1 MRINEKII
9 RGHGG
14 MLIDELCTSVSP
26 ELRLTRPLIPRPS
39 ARPSPAYVLG
49 CLGCSVV
56 EGTKPFVQGH
66 IRRAVIA
73 VEIAMVQLVMKLAQC
88 EPAPV
93 PDLKIGKAQMRGERI
108 KGLDM
113 HMEQHEQGI

>member
-1 MRINEKII
+1 MS
-9 RGHGG
+9 RG
-14 MLIDELCTSVSP
+14 TSAV
-26 ELRLTRPLIPRPS
+26 
-39 ARPSPAYVLG
+39 
-49 CLGCSVV
+49 
-56 EGTKPFVQGH
+56 
-66 IRRAVIA
+66 AVIA

-113 HMEQHEQGI
+113 HMEQHEQGDLKAPRDG